1 MYLNNIPGCF
11 VEVRRTIA
19 IPVIVIRAVNKIMK
33 NIPTFQHNASCD
45 NCLLSQ
51 PVYKQS
57 SDCPGNLK
65 WSTRATTVI
74 GNGYG
79 SHFDQLSLP
88 SGLFIEPKTQ
98 ILYVSDNTNNR
109 IQKRYPTGEII
120 TAAGKADGTGGTTL
134 DKLWNPVD
142 VVADENENV
151 LVADWNNQ
159 RIQFWKKDAKIGET
173 IAGNGSKGEALN
185 EFSYPSRV
193 VLDSKKNIIVADTQ
207 NQRITRWSPTY
218 DPKTSTGTIMAG
230 GNGGGLNPYQ
240 LNNPF
245 GLFYDELNQIFY
257 ISNHDS
263 HSITQWVIGDH
274 EARNIYAGIPGRYGN
289 SSAQLFY
296 PEGITL
302 DTYGNLYIADCQNH
316 RIQMF
321 CPNAIFG
328 ITIAGTGQP
337 GNSSHELSYP
347 GDVAFD
353 SELNLYVTDTFNS
366 RIQKFERV
374 K

>member
-1 MYLNNIPGCF
+1 MLKVNDNALI
-11 VEVRRTIA
+11 IA
-19 IPVIVIRAVNKIMK
+19 RE
-33 NIPTFQHNASCD
+33 QG
-45 NCLLSQ
+45 Q

-88 SGLFIEPKTQ
+88 SGLFIEAKTQ

-109 IQKRYPTGEII
+109 IQKRYPTGEIK

-134 DKLWNPVD
+134 DKLSNPVD

-193 VLDSKKNIIVADTQ
+193 LFDSKKNIIVADTQ
-207 NQRITRWSPTY
+207 NQRITRWPPTY

-245 GLFYDELNQIFY
+245 
-257 ISNHDS
+257 
-263 HSITQWVIGDH
+263 
-274 EARNIYAGIPGRYGN
+274 ARNIYAGIPGRYGN

-302 DTYGNLYIADCQNH
+302 DKYGNLYIADCQNH

-353 SELNLYVTDTFNS
+353 AELNLYVTDTFNS

>member
-1 MYLNNIPGCF
+1 MLKVNDNALI
-11 VEVRRTIA
+11 IA
-19 IPVIVIRAVNKIMK
+19 RE
-33 NIPTFQHNASCD
+33 QG
-45 NCLLSQ
+45 Q

-88 SGLFIEPKTQ
+88 SGLFIEAKTQ

-109 IQKRYPTGEII
+109 IQKRYPTGEIK

-134 DKLWNPVD
+134 DKLSNPVD

-159 RIQFWKKDAKIGET
+159 RIQFWEKDAQIGET

-193 VLDSKKNIIVADTQ
+193 LFDSKKNIIVADTQ
-207 NQRITRWSPTY
+207 NQRITRWPPTY

-263 HSITQWVIGDH
+263 HSITQWVIGDY

-302 DTYGNLYIADCQNH
+302 DKYGNLYIADCQNH

-347 GDVAFD
+347 GDIAFD
-353 SELNLYVTDTFNS
+353 AELNLYVTDTFNS